1 MYNFRNVLVVYVYSS
16 PWPLALS
23 IFLEASLQ
31 VTSLA
36 HVHLLWRAHDVEWT
50 WSGIHQAPWIECAP
64 HTCSALS
71 SSALPQEQTLQ
82 MFHDYDSEGGVDS
95 DAELRL
101 ERLPSGMLSGE
112 EDVEIEEYEA
122 DDFGQEAF
130 QLTSFTDDF
139 DDADE
144 DETKQL
150 L

>member
-1 MYNFRNVLVVYVYSS
+1 
-16 PWPLALS
+16 
-23 IFLEASLQ
+23 
-31 VTSLA
+31 
-36 HVHLLWRAHDVEWT
+36 
-50 WSGIHQAPWIECAP
+50 
-64 HTCSALS
+64 
-71 SSALPQEQTLQ
+71 

-101 ERLPSGMLSGE
+101 DRVPSGMVSGDD
-112 EDVEIEEYEA
+112 DVEIEEYEA

-130 QLTSFTDDF
+130 QLTSFVDDF